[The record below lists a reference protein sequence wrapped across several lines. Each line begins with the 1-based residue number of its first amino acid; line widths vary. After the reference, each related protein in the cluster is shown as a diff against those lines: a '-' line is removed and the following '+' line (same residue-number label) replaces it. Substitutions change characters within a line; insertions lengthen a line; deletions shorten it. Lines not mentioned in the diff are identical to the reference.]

1 MKSAL
6 GFSINVIVLVMVLMA
21 AIPVVASPGDD
32 TARISDS
39 TVKVLVERELARRN
53 LAKND
58 VEVAVEDHIVT
69 LSGRVST
76 LAERQ
81 RIAETAR
88 KAYGVARVENKL
100 GVRVVS
106 DKDIAEAVRK
116 SVVTNPYYDAFD
128 WIEAQVN
135 DGRVMLAG
143 SVREPWRKSD
153 FENRVMN
160 IAGVSEINNQIK
172 VLPLSNYDDEIRLRA
187 LRTIYGSSTLSK
199 YALGANPPIHII
211 VDNGRVVLKGVVA
224 NTMDRQIA
232 ESLVRSN
239 SLAFDVKNEL
249 QVETH

>member
-1 MKSAL
+1 MKRTL

-116 SVVTNPYYDAFD
+116 RVVTNPYYDAFD

>member
-128 WIEAQVN
+128 WIEGQVN

-249 QVETH
+249 QVETN